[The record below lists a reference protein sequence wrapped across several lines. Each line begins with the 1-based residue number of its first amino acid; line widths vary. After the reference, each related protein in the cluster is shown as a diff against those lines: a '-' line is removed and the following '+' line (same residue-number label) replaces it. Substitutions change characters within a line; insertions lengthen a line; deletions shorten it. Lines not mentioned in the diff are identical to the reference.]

1 MTWSAVFANPE
12 TPTPPAPMMGLRGW
26 IAGMLAFGI
35 TLGLAI
41 VYVIANGVTLDDVPV
56 LTWGA
61 WAAAI
66 VVTGLMMSRGWTLF
80 LVAAS
85 ALLLVATVPVLD
97 GDLWLLPMVGSV
109 SVLLL
114 TRFSG
119 VNMMSQ
125 WGAKAVGVAGLAM
138 AAWPFVMGTP
148 AGDDRWLLV
157 GLAVGLAVL
166 GLYPRGGFGGG
177 DEGQD

>member
-1 MTWSAVFANPE
+1 
-12 TPTPPAPMMGLRGW
+12 MGLRGW

-41 VYVIANGVTLDDVPV
+41 VYVIANGMSLDGVPV
-56 LTWGA
+56 WTWGS

-109 SVLLL
+109 SVLFL

-119 VNMMSQ
+119 INVMSQ
-125 WGAKAVGVAGLAM
+125 WGAKALGVAGIGM
-138 AAWPFVMGTP
+138 AVWPFVMGTP

-177 DEGQD
+177 DEGD